1 MVWFEG
7 LLELWGWG
15 DFFSRVELVLLIF
28 ILDDL
33 FLLELF
39 FLIFLLLGFVL
50 GFNFD
55 MEFDFRRVRDDLLC
69 IRLVLRLV
77 FIEILFFINDFL
89 VINLILFVVVFFF
102 FWSREN
108 LSIVLVVVR
117 FCLLFRREWRIA
129 MDVEI
134 LFLFMFIRMIFFRWE
149 RWFLSLLWKMR
160 ILFRK
165 YLMEIFSGDLNIF
178 IKKYIYMIYYGKLI

>member
-1 MVWFEG
+1 M
-7 LLELWGWG
+7 ELWGRG

-77 FIEILFFINDFL
+77 FVEILFFINDFL

-108 LSIVLVVVR
+108 LSMVLVVVR
-117 FCLLFRREWRIA
+117 FCFLFRREWRIA

-178 IKKYIYMIYYGKLI
+178 MKKYISVCMIYNGKLI

>member
-1 MVWFEG
+1 M
-7 LLELWGWG
+7 
-15 DFFSRVELVLLIF
+15 ELVILIF

-89 VINLILFVVVFFF
+89 VISLILFVVVFFF
-102 FWSREN
+102 LKSRKFVN
-108 LSIVLVVVR
+108 GFSSSKVL
-117 FCLLFRREWRIA
+117 F
-129 MDVEI
+129 
-134 LFLFMFIRMIFFRWE
+134 FI
-149 RWFLSLLWKMR
+149 
-160 ILFRK
+160 
-165 YLMEIFSGDLNIF
+165 
-178 IKKYIYMIYYGKLI
+178 

>member
-1 MVWFEG
+1 M
-7 LLELWGWG
+7 
-15 DFFSRVELVLLIF
+15 ELVLLIF

-39 FLIFLLLGFVL
+39 FLIFLLLGLVL

-89 VINLILFVVVFFF
+89 VISLILFVVVFFF
-102 FWSREN
+102 F
-108 LSIVLVVVR
+108 
-117 FCLLFRREWRIA
+117 
-129 MDVEI
+129 
-134 LFLFMFIRMIFFRWE
+134 
-149 RWFLSLLWKMR
+149 
-160 ILFRK
+160 
-165 YLMEIFSGDLNIF
+165 
-178 IKKYIYMIYYGKLI
+178 

>member
-1 MVWFEG
+1 M
-7 LLELWGWG
+7 
-15 DFFSRVELVLLIF
+15 ELVLLIF

-77 FIEILFFINDFL
+77 FVEILFFINDFL
-89 VINLILFVVVFFF
+89 VISLILLVVVFFF
-102 FWSREN
+102 LKSRKSVN
-108 LSIVLVVVR
+108 GFSSSKVL
-117 FCLLFRREWRIA
+117 F
-129 MDVEI
+129 
-134 LFLFMFIRMIFFRWE
+134 FI
-149 RWFLSLLWKMR
+149 
-160 ILFRK
+160 
-165 YLMEIFSGDLNIF
+165 
-178 IKKYIYMIYYGKLI
+178 

>member
-1 MVWFEG
+1 M
-7 LLELWGWG
+7 
-15 DFFSRVELVLLIF
+15 ELVLLIF

-77 FIEILFFINDFL
+77 FVEILFFINDFL
-89 VINLILFVVVFFF
+89 VISLILFVVVFFF
-102 FWSREN
+102 F
-108 LSIVLVVVR
+108 
-117 FCLLFRREWRIA
+117 
-129 MDVEI
+129 
-134 LFLFMFIRMIFFRWE
+134 
-149 RWFLSLLWKMR
+149 
-160 ILFRK
+160 
-165 YLMEIFSGDLNIF
+165 
-178 IKKYIYMIYYGKLI
+178 

>member
-1 MVWFEG
+1 M
-7 LLELWGWG
+7 
-15 DFFSRVELVLLIF
+15 ELVLLIF

-89 VINLILFVVVFFF
+89 VISLILFVVVFFF
-102 FWSREN
+102 F
-108 LSIVLVVVR
+108 
-117 FCLLFRREWRIA
+117 
-129 MDVEI
+129 
-134 LFLFMFIRMIFFRWE
+134 
-149 RWFLSLLWKMR
+149 
-160 ILFRK
+160 
-165 YLMEIFSGDLNIF
+165 
-178 IKKYIYMIYYGKLI
+178 

>member
-1 MVWFEG
+1 M
-7 LLELWGWG
+7 
-15 DFFSRVELVLLIF
+15 ELVLLIF

-39 FLIFLLLGFVL
+39 FLFFLLLGFVL

-89 VINLILFVVVFFF
+89 VISLILFVVVFFF
-102 FWSREN
+102 F
-108 LSIVLVVVR
+108 
-117 FCLLFRREWRIA
+117 
-129 MDVEI
+129 
-134 LFLFMFIRMIFFRWE
+134 
-149 RWFLSLLWKMR
+149 
-160 ILFRK
+160 
-165 YLMEIFSGDLNIF
+165 
-178 IKKYIYMIYYGKLI
+178 